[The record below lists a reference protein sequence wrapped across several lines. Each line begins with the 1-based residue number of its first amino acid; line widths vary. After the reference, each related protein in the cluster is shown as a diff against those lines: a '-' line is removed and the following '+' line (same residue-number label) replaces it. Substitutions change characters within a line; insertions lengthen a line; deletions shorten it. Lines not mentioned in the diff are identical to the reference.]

1 MGMDFR
7 VTQVLI
13 RRLKNGLED
22 IDVNKKESQDSRTS
36 DHPTF
41 DHRVMVNTGQ
51 WRRVMSMVF

>member
-13 RRLKNGLED
+13 RRLKNDLED

-41 DHRVMVNTGQ
+41 GHRVMVNTGR